1 MRQPRGFIK
10 TSAGREVCCGVI
22 EGGHLVLGR
31 KLFLLAIA
39 LGSIILFCETIIQ
52 GDLAGAWGTFGV
64 PAMSPT
70 FADMRTITH
79 SIECKKTVIIL
90 ISPPNVTRWVG
101 ATTIHQ
107 FGLNSENF

>member
-1 MRQPRGFIK
+1 MRQPRAFIK
-10 TSAGREVCCGVI
+10 TSARQEVCCSVI
-22 EGGHLVLGR
+22 KDGHLVLGR

-39 LGSIILFCETIIQ
+39 LGSIILLCETIIQ
-52 GDLAGAWGTFGV
+52 GDLARAWGTFGV

-79 SIECKKTVIIL
+79 SIECKENGHNPYLTAECD
-90 ISPPNVTRWVG
+90 RGVG